1 MNKGK
6 LLKVGRQKREAGQ
19 NLVVLPLAITTDFIP
34 SFRLVAYYTMM
45 GASGR
50 EVVADSVWVDVK
62 DLCVGTVSVPAAL
75 GGRPGTLAPPRPSPA
90 LRSPFSPWRAA
101 ALVLRLL
108 LFLLVC
114 SPLRPGLGVSLAPSS
129 PTSLDFLA
137 DAVSTLLPSS
147 LRAATFLSLQTSPGR
162 PVPLA
167 KAGVSGD

>member
-62 DLCVGTVSVPAAL
+62 DLCVGTVSVPRSRRAS
-75 GGRPGTLAPPRPSPA
+75 GDSGSAPPLSGLA
-90 LRSPFSPWRAA
+90 KPF
-101 ALVLRLL
+101 L
-108 LFLLVC
+108 
-114 SPLRPGLGVSLAPSS
+114 SLASSGPGPASAPFPSR
-129 PTSLDFLA
+129 
-137 DAVSTLLPSS
+137 LLPSPS
-147 LRAATFLSLQTSPGR
+147 RSRGLPR
-162 PVPLA
+162 PQFSDFP
-167 KAGVSGD
+167 